1 MSMKKY
7 LAGLLALLLAALPLF
22 SGLAA
27 ITAEDYA
34 AAVQHFTSV
43 FEKTGV
49 IGAGVL
55 VNQGG
60 ERIFEC
66 YYGYGNW
73 AHDRAVDA
81 DTVYKVASVSKHIAA
96 IGMMRLYDQGLI
108 DLDAP
113 ITSESG
119 KAIANPYYPDRP
131 INLRQVMSH
140 TSSFRD
146 DAPYFGYIQW
156 DLNDLQN
163 NTIFTGSAPGA
174 RFVYSNLNGG
184 IINSMIERVTGQ
196 NFNRYM
202 TENVFT
208 PLGINASYASYL
220 LPDPSTISNTYY
232 ADGNV
237 YRSANKF
244 LEDDA
249 WDSETT
255 CDPFRHYSVAAGSCY
270 ISLAGLEKIGRMMA
284 GMGEVDGVRILS
296 EDTVRLMMTDQSTI
310 PGSGVTFQSPY
321 GLCVCRFQSGG
332 YMWYGHQG
340 RLEGLMVD
348 VFMEPETQTVIVYVM
363 NGVGGANG
371 QEVAYWAQQ
380 AIAYV
385 EAWMMPAP

>member
-1 MSMKKY
+1 MKKY

-196 NFNRYM
+196 NFNQYM